1 MGERTARPP
10 VTCDS
15 FFRDHSLLLSL
26 KTEIQRVEGKN
37 DQKGRC
43 LFLASLMVVVLTAF
57 SVAQKVKI
65 GFDKSA
71 DFSKYKTYTWAKPD
85 HPVENP
91 QLFQAVVGTIDQD
104 LQAKGLTRVPENGDL
119 NLSASGGLRL
129 WIQRTPDGGDGSSH
143 VAGTIW
149 SSCPRLLQLVAQGT
163 LTLHFVDR
171 SNNKLVWQGTAMQ
184 KLDPEQKN
192 QDLVLAEK
200 AVDKLLKG
208 FPPKH

>member
-1 MGERTARPP
+1 
-10 VTCDS
+10 VTVS
-15 FFRDHSLLLSL
+15 FAIILYYCHSRKKFNVSRE
-26 KTEIQRVEGKN
+26 KMI
-37 DQKGRC
+37 KGRC

-65 GFDKSA
+65 GYDKSA

-91 QLFQAVVGTIDQD
+91 QLFQSVVGTIDQD

-119 NLSASGGLRL
+119 NLSASGGLDFGYNERPTAEMDPVMWQGQFGAPVL
-129 WIQRTPDGGDGSSH
+129 GAS
-143 VAGTIW
+143 
-149 SSCPRLLQLVAQGT
+149 LVAQGT

-171 SNNKLVWQGTAMQ
+171 SKNKLVWQGTAMQ

>member
-1 MGERTARPP
+1 MTKGR
-10 VTCDS
+10 
-15 FFRDHSLLLSL
+15 FLLLS
-26 KTEIQRVEGKN
+26 
-37 DQKGRC
+37 
-43 LFLASLMVVVLTAF
+43 SLVVVAFTAC

-65 GFDKSA
+65 GYDKGA

-119 NLSASGGLRL
+119 HLSASGGIDFGYNERPTATMDPVMWQGQFGAPVLE
-129 WIQRTPDGGDGSSH
+129 
-143 VAGTIW
+143 A
-149 SSCPRLLQLVAQGT
+149 QLVGKGT
-163 LTLHFVDR
+163 LILHFVDR

-192 QDLVLAEK
+192 QDLILAEK